1 MASFFGSGARPLMRS
16 ITTMS
21 RLRVCSSFCC
31 LPPKT
36 IIRNYY
42 YYSQQNDP
50 PDSDQFEFLFTTGAS
65 NRRLHTLNSNPKSG
79 GGQNYVFHS
88 AKQTGEKWNCPVA
101 AVALL
106 IGWVGSEQRH
116 LREFAEWYTARGIH
130 AITISLPM
138 VDLLSY
144 YMGSRAQQ
152 DTKLLVQTLDKWLS
166 QDKDKHTRSLIVHTC
181 CAGWL
186 AYSFVLDTILE
197 HYQHLTAQ
205 MKGCIIDSS
214 PLAKPD
220 PQIWAKGF
228 SIAIF
233 KKRSSFIATDG
244 AVGKPNAMEPVVV
257 ALLHKIFSVF
267 FNHPRVKRRFN
278 HTIELLS
285 RNQPPYPQ
293 LYLYSSGDR
302 VLPVQIVK
310 DFVEEQKRCGRQVD
324 SHDFVWSP
332 HVGHLRCQPDIY
344 TNLLTRF
351 LNNCLCS
358 TSTH

>member
-1 MASFFGSGARPLMRS
+1 MASLFGFGADPLMRR
-16 ITTMS
+16 IIKIR
-21 RLRVCSSFCC
+21 RLLSSSSFWC
-31 LPPKT
+31 LPSKT

-42 YYSQQNDP
+42 CYSQQNDS
-50 PDSDQFEFLFTTGAS
+50 PDWDQFESPFTIGARS
-65 NRRLHTLNSNPKSG
+65 RRIHTLNSNLNPG
-79 GGQNYVFHS
+79 AGQNYVFHS
-88 AKQTGEKWNCPVA
+88 AKQTAEYWKSPVS

-116 LREFAEWYTARGIH
+116 LREFAEWYTGRGMH
-130 AITISLPM
+130 AITVCLPM
-138 VDLLSY
+138 RDLWSY

-166 QDKDKHTRSLIVHTC
+166 QNKDRHTRSLIVHTF

-186 AYSFVLDTILE
+186 VYSFILDTILE
-197 HYQHLTAQ
+197 HHQHLTAQ

-233 KKRSSFIATDG
+233 KKRSSFIVTDP
-244 AVGKPNAMEPVVV
+244 AVVQPNAMEPVVV
-257 ALLHKIFSVF
+257 AILHKIFFVF
-267 FNHPRVKRRFN
+267 FNHPRVKRRFS

-285 RNQPPYPQ
+285 RSQPPYPQ

-310 DFVEEQKRCGRQVD
+310 DFVEEQRRCGRQVD

-332 HVGHLRCQPDIY
+332 HVGHLRCQPDLY
-344 TNLLTRF
+344 TDHLTRF

>member
-1 MASFFGSGARPLMRS
+1 MFAFQNNYQKL
-16 ITTMS
+16 
-21 RLRVCSSFCC
+21 LL
-31 LPPKT
+31 LP
-36 IIRNYY
+36 
-42 YYSQQNDP
+42 QNDP
-50 PDSDQFEFLFTTGAS
+50 PDWDQFEIPLTIGAH
-65 NRRLHTLNSNPKSG
+65 NRRIHTLHSNPNPG
-79 GGQNYVFHS
+79 GGQNYVWHS
-88 AKQTGEKWNCPVA
+88 AKQTGGNWKSPVA

-116 LREFAEWYTARGIH
+116 LRAFAEWYTDRGMH
-130 AITISLPM
+130 AITVCLPM
-138 VDLLSY
+138 GDLLSY
-144 YMGSRAQQ
+144 YIGSRAQQ

-166 QDKDKHTRSLIVHTC
+166 QDKDKHKHTRSLIVHTF

-186 AYSFVLDTILE
+186 AYSFILDTILE
-197 HYQHLTAQ
+197 HYQHLTDQ

-214 PLAKPD
+214 PLAKLD

-233 KKRSSFIATDG
+233 KKRSSFIATDP

-257 ALLHKIFSVF
+257 AILQKFFSVF

-285 RNQPPYPQ
+285 RSQPPYPQ

-310 DFVEEQKRCGRQVD
+310 DFVEEQRRCGRQVD

-332 HVGHLRCQPDIY
+332 HVGHLRCQPDLY
-344 TNLLTRF
+344 TNHLTRF
-351 LNNCLCS
+351 LNNCLCF

>member
-1 MASFFGSGARPLMRS
+1 MELPCGSCSSVDRVG
-16 ITTMS
+16 
-21 RLRVCSSFCC
+21 RLRAKTSERVCRVVHGSWYPRHYYLSS
-31 LPPKT
+31 
-36 IIRNYY
+36 
-42 YYSQQNDP
+42 
-50 PDSDQFEFLFTTGAS
+50 
-65 NRRLHTLNSNPKSG
+65 HG
-79 GGQNYVFHS
+79 GS
-88 AKQTGEKWNCPVA
+88 
-101 AVALL
+101 
-106 IGWVGSEQRH
+106 S
-116 LREFAEWYTARGIH
+116 
-130 AITISLPM
+130 
-138 VDLLSY
+138 
-144 YMGSRAQQ
+144 
-152 DTKLLVQTLDKWLS
+152 KLLHGLQGSTGHKTASTDIGQVAQPGQGQTHQEPHSSHLLC
-166 QDKDKHTRSLIVHTC
+166 R
-181 CAGWL
+181 L
-186 AYSFVLDTILE
+186 AR
-197 HYQHLTAQ
+197 
-205 MKGCIIDSS
+205 
-214 PLAKPD
+214 
-220 PQIWAKGF
+220 IWAKGF

-332 HVGHLRCQPDIY
+332 HVGHLRCQPDLY